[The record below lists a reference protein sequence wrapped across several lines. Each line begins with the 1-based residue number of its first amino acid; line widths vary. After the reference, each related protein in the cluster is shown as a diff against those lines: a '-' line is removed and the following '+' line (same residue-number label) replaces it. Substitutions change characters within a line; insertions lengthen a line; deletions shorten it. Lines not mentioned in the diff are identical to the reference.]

1 MSRKYISKKWSGD
14 VYLFRC
20 GFSLGKET
28 CKILED
34 LGGEVKEIHPVGSL
48 FMEKNYFDRPKS
60 SIDLSKIQTF
70 DLLVVAAH
78 MFGVLYLAM
87 IDIMNYYLHFEWIKK
102 FAIENPDLKIGI
114 KHKNKLENPKE
125 LKIFEKINNVFH
137 LIDETKW
144 KDTYFWK
151 KCKINLHL
159 EFNFRT

>member
-1 MSRKYISKKWSGD
+1 MFIYSD
-14 VYLFRC
+14 VV
-20 GFSLGKET
+20 FSLGKET

-70 DLLVVAAH
+70 DLLVVAAPH
-78 MFGVLYLAM
+78 VWSFISGY
-87 IDIMNYYLHFEWIKK
+87 DRYYEDYYLHFEWIKK

-144 KDTYFWK
+144 KDTYF
-151 KCKINLHL
+151 L
-159 EFNFRT
+159 EKMQNQFALELNFRT